1 MISRI
6 EIPVLAATGLVAG
19 VFASQARVVP
29 ELNAQQPASLTGCL
43 GKGMAADTFSLKT
56 KDGKTYWLSSSTVQ
70 LSQHVGHTVTVTG
83 APAKATPGKEQ
94 PSKDT
99 METGMAAG
107 PVNVSKLSMVSETC
121 K

>member
-1 MISRI
+1 
-6 EIPVLAATGLVAG
+6 
-19 VFASQARVVP
+19 
-29 ELNAQQPASLTGCL
+29 
-43 GKGMAADTFSLKT
+43 
-56 KDGKTYWLSSSTVQ
+56 VQ

-83 APAKATPGKEQ
+83 APAKATPSKE

>member
-6 EIPVLAATGLVAG
+6 EIPVLAATGLLAG
-19 VFASQARVVP
+19 VFASQTRVALEP
-29 ELNAQQPASLTGCL
+29 NTQQPASLTGCL
-43 GKGMAADTFSLKT
+43 GKGMATDTFSLKT
-56 KDGKTYWLSSSTVQ
+56 KDGKTYSLTSSTVQ

-83 APAKATPGKEQ
+83 APAKAAPGKA

-107 PVNVSKLSMVSETC
+107 PVNVSKLAMVSETC

>member
-19 VFASQARVVP
+19 VFASQTRVAP
-29 ELNAQQPASLTGCL
+29 KPNTQQPASLTGCL
-43 GKGMAADTFSLKT
+43 GKGMAQDTFSLKT

-83 APAKATPGKEQ
+83 APAKATPGKE

-107 PVNVSKLSMVSETC
+107 PVNVSKLSMVSESC